1 MAIIEQRTYTIR
13 VGLTGDYLALYEAEG
28 FAIHCRYLGPPI
40 GWFVSE
46 IGDLNQ
52 IVMMWRYDSH
62 ADRETK
68 RAALYADPEWL
79 AFIPKT
85 RAFIETMQNRI
96 LVPTSFSPLQ

>member
-1 MAIIEQRTYTIR
+1 
-13 VGLTGDYLALYEAEG
+13 
-28 FAIHCRYLGPPI
+28 
-40 GWFVSE
+40 
-46 IGDLNQ
+46 
-52 IVMMWRYDSH
+52 VMMWRYDSH

-85 RAFIETMQNRI
+85 RAFIEKMQNRI